1 MQPTKLILCM
11 VMIMQLLTG
20 CSDSPKVPNTEGSSM
35 VSSSELISMIRQGTI
50 QENGDYALK
59 DSDGLI
65 FDRSDNLKTYDLK
78 GAIIRV
84 GSGKGQSAI
93 TIQANGITLKNGRFA
108 VYGDTGIAID
118 GGKDV
123 VLSQLQFSGSTSTCL
138 QLGGSNV
145 LVSDCSFVPD
155 EGSAFVQ
162 AISAVGTDA
171 SVSKCRFSMA
181 ATGIVDKSENGAVIE
196 SNTFENCT
204 TAILTQTANTTIWY
218 NTIQG
223 GDLGIQ
229 ADFEAAELSAVQAK
243 GHNILAACNQISGAK
258 VSIRFKSASN
268 SVLLLNQIDSA
279 LVQDCTNAY
288 VCENTLTGKLELIGN
303 NYLICGGNA
312 ASELVDQNNENKN
325 GSDVTDLSLR
335 ESAGVNEALLP
346 HINSDQFAGMTYREM
361 RTAEASSTLSR
372 YIEKT
377 AKTEKQII
385 IPPGRY
391 NGSQIDLSD
400 LEGVTVYAYGVFN
413 EVGAADEY
421 AVNLKKCNNCTILG
435 MFLGY
440 QIHPHIQG
448 TITGVADNGSTIR
461 FQADPGYIQ
470 DYSSIGNIE
479 GRILDDFEC
488 RTLIR
493 YIEKSYDTASGI
505 NTLRGCTL
513 WAPVA
518 VGDRIA
524 FRTSFSNGGFSFDQ
538 CSGTKLEDVT
548 VFNASGFAEF
558 DVDNDVAPTLHRYAV
573 TRGPRP
579 VLEGGP
585 EDYNSDQVTTDSYGQ
600 LRSAAPLLTTID
612 ATHSTNARTGLQL
625 ISCLFEGM
633 DDDVTNI
640 NAYYGLT
647 SSYDTQSRTLT
658 YGRCNVGGYKLL
670 PSPFRAG
677 DEIELFSMEGKHIL
691 SATVDSDTNALVGDR
706 YSVALPASC
715 VLTPDQISLIN
726 SGKVVIQNRSATGN
740 GFLIDNVKV
749 SKVIGRVL
757 LKGGP
762 GIVKNSTFSGM
773 SYNVI
778 TALPEVNVWPEV
790 GYVHDLQI
798 LNNVFDGNNRR
809 AAASMDWMKAGNM
822 VDIQITGMQEDV
834 PVTKQADCMH
844 SNILISGNIFQNR
857 LAQYAIRINAAR
869 DVVIQDNKFQPKAGE
884 TAATDRAVPIL
895 LCGGTGITIENNT
908 CPPNALAKVENRLGA
923 ATNVTGNDCR

>member
-1 MQPTKLILCM
+1 MQPTKLILLTL
-11 VMIMQLLTG
+11 MILQLLTG
-20 CSDSPKVPNTEGSSM
+20 CDKSPEVPNTEDSTM
-35 VSSSELISMIRQGTI
+35 ISSSELVSMIRQGTI

-59 DSDGLI
+59 DSDSLV

-78 GAIIRV
+78 GAIIRA
-84 GSGKGQSAI
+84 GSEKGQSAV
-93 TIQANGITLKNGRFA
+93 TIQANGMTLKNGRFA
-108 VYGDTGIAID
+108 VYGDTGVAID

-123 VLSQLQFSGSTSTCL
+123 VLSQLQFSGSASTCL
-138 QLGGSNV
+138 LLGGSQ
-145 LVSDCSFVPD
+145 VSVSGCSFTPD
-155 EGSAFVQ
+155 EGATFTQ
-162 AISAVGTDA
+162 AVSAVGTD
-171 SVSKCRFSMA
+171 VSISQCRFLSA
-181 ATGIVDKSENGAVIE
+181 VAGIADTSENGAVIE
-196 SNTFENCT
+196 SNTFENCV

-223 GDLGIQ
+223 GELGIQ
-229 ADFEAAELSAVQAK
+229 ADFEAAELSAAQAK
-243 GHNILAACNQISGAK
+243 GHNILAACNKISGAK
-258 VSIRFKSASN
+258 VSIRFKGASN

-288 VCENTLTGKLELIGN
+288 VCENTLTGKLELTGN

-325 GSDVTDLSLR
+325 GSDVTDLSRR

-346 HINSDQFAGMTYREM
+346 HINAEQFAGMGYREM
-361 RTAEASSTLSR
+361 RTAGSSSKLSR

-377 AKTEKQII
+377 AKTEKRII

-391 NGSQIDLSD
+391 SGSQIDLSD

-413 EVGAADEY
+413 EVGAANEY
-421 AVNLKKCNNCTILG
+421 AVNLKQCDHCTILG

-448 TITGVADNGSTIR
+448 TVTEVADNGTTVR

-493 YIEKSYDTASGI
+493 YIDKSYDTASGI

-518 VGDRIA
+518 AGDRIA
-524 FRTSFSNGGFSFDQ
+524 FRTSYSNGGFSFDQ
-538 CSGTKLEDVT
+538 CSGTRLEDVT

-558 DVDNDVAPTLHRYAV
+558 DVDNDVAPVLHRYAV
-573 TRGPRP
+573 TRGPAP
-579 VLEGGP
+579 VLEGAA
-585 EDYNSDQVTTDSYGQ
+585 EDYGSELVTTDAYGR
-600 LRSAAPLLTTID
+600 LRSAPSLLTTID

-647 SSYDTQSRTLT
+647 SSYDAQSRTLT

-670 PSPFRAG
+670 PAPFRAG
-677 DEIELFSMEGKHIL
+677 DDIELFSMDGKHIL
-691 SATVDSDTNALVGDR
+691 SATVASATNALVGDR
-706 YSVALPASC
+706 YSVVLPASC
-715 VLTPDQISLIN
+715 VLTPEQIALIN
-726 SGKVVIQNRSATGN
+726 SGKVVVQNRSVTGN
-740 GFLIDNVKV
+740 GFLIDNIKV

-762 GIVKNSTFSGM
+762 GIVKNSTFRGM

-809 AAASMDWMKAGNM
+809 AAASTDWMKAGNM

-834 PVTKQADCMH
+834 PVTNRADCMH
-844 SNILISGNIFQNR
+844 SNIVISGNIFQNR

-869 DVVIQDNKFQPKAGE
+869 DVVIRGNQFKPKAGE

-908 CPPNALAKVENRLGA
+908 CPPNALSKVENRLGA
-923 ATNVTGNDCR
+923 ATNVTGNDVR